1 MKSKSVM
8 TPFVI
13 SLFVIPA
20 MFALILGFTGKDP
33 ADRFKNLLFTYT
45 VAIEVVALAQA
56 MKSRRLFS
64 KSDSGHLTWSFI
76 VAFLVVRLIAETR
89 LLSLT
94 LIWTDL
100 AKNLEAASTLR
111 FFYVAVLRYLYTVSD
126 VLFVAALF
134 NTVKTYRST
143 GLKFELVARDYIYI
157 ALLWVIPVITYVNR
171 ANLGLTGLTGPDNY
185 IPTYRLVA
193 VFVGAVIASLCVVVR
208 RYAVQMGGGA
218 VSRIW
223 NMAVLAGI
231 ARDASFLA
239 LALLS
244 LRWAIGAQF
253 IEQYLLWTF
262 SGCWL

>member
-1 MKSKSVM
+1 MKSKSVI

-94 LIWTDL
+94 LIWIDL
-100 AKNLEAASTLR
+100 ANNLE
-111 FFYVAVLRYLYTVSD
+111 
-126 VLFVAALF
+126 
-134 NTVKTYRST
+134 
-143 GLKFELVARDYIYI
+143 
-157 ALLWVIPVITYVNR
+157 
-171 ANLGLTGLTGPDNY
+171 
-185 IPTYRLVA
+185 
-193 VFVGAVIASLCVVVR
+193 
-208 RYAVQMGGGA
+208 
-218 VSRIW
+218 
-223 NMAVLAGI
+223 
-231 ARDASFLA
+231 
-239 LALLS
+239 
-244 LRWAIGAQF
+244 
-253 IEQYLLWTF
+253 
-262 SGCWL
+262 